1 MVLIAAWA
9 LAVLGIAHIFTGL
22 IWFRQPIGD
31 ALKEGGFGKFQ
42 GIDSRRLA
50 FWFTIF
56 GVLVMGL
63 GYVAILDVMEANLSQ
78 LKIIGFYMLGL
89 SVIGVLTQPRSPFWA
104 ALALSP
110 IFIGAGYGWWPS

>member
-1 MVLIAAWA
+1 MVLTAAWA
-9 LAVLGIAHIFTGL
+9 LAVLGVAHIFTGL
-22 IWFRQPIGD
+22 VWFRKPIGE

-63 GYVAILDVMEANLSQ
+63 GHVAILAVMATNLSL
-78 LKIIGFYMLGL
+78 LKLIGFYMLAL
-89 SVIGVLTQPRSPFWA
+89 SVTGTLAQPRSPFWI

-110 IFIGAGYGWWPS
+110 IFIGAGYGWWA

>member
-1 MVLIAAWA
+1 MVLIAAWT
-9 LAVLGIAHIFTGL
+9 LAVLGVVHIFTGL
-22 IWFRQPIGD
+22 IMFRQPIRE
-31 ALKEGGFGKFQ
+31 ALKEGAFGKFQ

-63 GYVAILDVMEANLSQ
+63 GHAAILAVTAENLSL
-78 LKIIGFYMLGL
+78 LKIIGFYMLAL
-89 SVIGVLTQPRSPFWA
+89 SVIGALAQPRSPFWI

-110 IFIGAGYGWWPS
+110 IFIGAGYGWWA